1 MSDPYAILITT
12 NKGQTMT
19 YTIGQQIIGDCP
31 CDGDKHYLTVTDS
44 TETGTVV
51 CQDCEVSAPLYI

>member
-1 MSDPYAILITT
+1 
-12 NKGQTMT
+12 MT